1 MVARLTRARPDGKT
15 KAVKK
20 RAVKPKSVT
29 DLDTAAPVRTTSAAQ
44 KSAAKKA
51 VAKKS
56 VVITKSVETAAATPK
71 SVASVKPVAKPVA
84 KPKPRKIAK
93 VWYEPREPRPER
105 LSATERLDLPPLATG
120 AELVERVSWAIER
133 ELNQIEMI
141 VGGHHL
147 KPAQRTE
154 AERRARTLASLA
166 RTLSV
171 VTQLREKNLSGPG
184 DDNDDAMPRD
194 LDELRETLA
203 RRLERLVAE
212 QAQSADGEPDGR

>member
-1 MVARLTRARPDGKT
+1 MAAHPTRARPDGET
-15 KAVKK
+15 KPTKK
-20 RAVKPKSVT
+20 RVVKRSPVT
-29 DLDTAAPVRTTSAAQ
+29 DPDTEAPVPTPT
-44 KSAAKKA
+44 
-51 VAKKS
+51 VTKKS
-56 VVITKSVETAAATPK
+56 VVKKSVVPKKSVKTAATPT
-71 SVASVKPVAKPVA
+71 SVATLKLAA

-93 VWYEPREPRPER
+93 VWYEARETRPER
-105 LSATERLDLPPLATG
+105 LSATERLDLPPPATG

-141 VGGHHL
+141 VGGHRL

-171 VTQLREKNLSGPG
+171 VTQLREKNLPGTG
-184 DDNDDAMPRD
+184 DDDDDAMPRD

-212 QAQSADGEPDGR
+212 RAQSADGESDGR